1 MVEVAEP
8 ERHIASGVNGVKR
21 WLLSYMKRYSHLVV
35 LTVILVIAS
44 AVVDVLPPYVVRT
57 AIDSY
62 IVNPSLEVS
71 QRLEGVV
78 KQALMFLVIISGSFL
93 LNFSTLYISSY
104 TGAKII
110 YDLRKDLFDHVL
122 HLPMKFF
129 DRTHSGVVTTRITN
143 DTQNLMEFFVT
154 VFTSLVKDV
163 FLIAGILIMLLKLS
177 AELLSIMSPVMI
189 AVVVVTVVFRK
200 YARRIYGIIRN
211 NIARINAFLAE
222 HIAGMNVIQAFEVR
236 DIKRKEFEEITEDY
250 YESVMDQLMLFG
262 VFRPSMDLIYSLG
275 IAVIVWFGSGMMR
288 KGLVG
293 IGTLYAF
300 ASYLD
305 MFFNPIRD
313 FAEKFDIAQSS
324 LASAEKIESI
334 FKESREELGEGG
346 RKEIERG
353 IVEFRDVWL
362 AYEDENWVL
371 KGINARFEPGGLNAI
386 VGETGAGKS
395 SMMALLNLTYRPQR
409 GEILIDGTRVEDYD
423 LKALRHQIAVVPQE
437 VIIFEGTILDN
448 VRLFDERIPEER
460 VIDALKRVKA
470 LEIFERFPNGIHT
483 VLTERGSNLS
493 LGERQLISLARAVL
507 FDAKILI
514 LDEATASIDTATE
527 SLIQE
532 TIEELARERTVIAIA
547 HRLSTVRSAKKIF
560 VVHEGRVVEE
570 GTHEELLKKRGHYHR
585 LYSKMREGLS
595 GGKAQDRADRSWKD
609 SAKEAFGGSPGEF

>member
-1 MVEVAEP
+1 M
-8 ERHIASGVNGVKR
+8 KR

>member
-1 MVEVAEP
+1 M
-8 ERHIASGVNGVKR
+8 KR

-346 RKEIERG
+346 RKEVERG